1 MEGADE
7 STELRRHPIFLK
19 LTDSFFLQKLIKVPT
34 RDAKGL
40 THSGGKTLFKLKMH
54 IKLC

>member
-40 THSGGKTLFKLKMH
+40 THSGGK
-54 IKLC
+54 IYSN